1 MKFKKI
7 IFLQIILLQ
16 PTVALFSL
24 YSYGNDK
31 ENLSASWEL
40 LKLMIVSIFLITFT
54 FDSRLIL

>member
-7 IFLQIILLQ
+7 IFLKINLLQ

-24 YSYGNDK
+24 YSYSNDK